1 MKTSYPFESW
11 VSESSRGP
19 ELKPRRARLAV
30 LAVFVIVLVSCSNNS
45 RDGSQDGQAASKGR
59 LDAVQER
66 GTLLV
71 GMGIYPPESYLD
83 PDGNWVGYD
92 ADIFNLI
99 CGDLGVKCV
108 PVVVPLSGVG
118 PALANGTIDSFIGL
132 YKTPEREKFAAFTHE
147 VEATTEV
154 VATQKDSGVNSLQD
168 IQGKAMGT
176 VRGSFELEALQQLT
190 KDYPADLKVY
200 DSGDVMLQDLIAGRI
215 DAVVWPSDL
224 ISYAIKTN
232 PKFENIT
239 IAAEVPPQY
248 IPGGTEGLK
257 LYFVA
262 PTGQEGESLL
272 EAMNNSIDKHV
283 ASGEIAEIL
292 KPFGLTPP

>member
-1 MKTSYPFESW
+1 MKISYPFESW
-11 VSESSRGP
+11 VSDSSRGP
-19 ELKPRRARLAV
+19 ELKPRRVKLAALV
-30 LAVFVIVLVSCSNNS
+30 VCATVLVSCSNNS
-45 RDGSQDGQAASKGR
+45 GSGSDQAASKGR
-59 LDAVQER
+59 LGAVQER
-66 GTLLV
+66 GTLLI
-71 GMGIYPPESYLD
+71 GMGVYPPESYLD

-108 PVVVPLSGVG
+108 PVVIPLSGVG

-132 YKTPEREKFAAFTHE
+132 YKTPDREKFAAFTHE

-154 VATQKDSGVNSLQD
+154 VATRNDSGVHSLQD

-176 VRGSFELEALQQLT
+176 VRGSFELEALTQLT

-232 PKFENIT
+232 PKFQNIT
-239 IAAEVPPQY
+239 IAAEVPSQY

-262 PTGQEGESLL
+262 PIGQDGESLL
-272 EAMNNSIDKHV
+272 EAMNNSIDGHV